1 MSAIH
6 ALAKEAAFQLTT
18 RLRTCVPLV
27 SSSQK
32 HQEEILRPDSIV
44 WFERIMIATL
54 LLGIVNSWL
63 TWPELVSQASPGFV
77 FAVQALVL
85 ITILGLTLLISR
97 RRSRVAKWIS
107 IALFVVGLPVFLI
120 QGLPAGVSG
129 AVSIIQLLAQLL
141 AYSLLFAPSARSWLK
156 RDPAQA

>member
-1 MSAIH
+1 
-6 ALAKEAAFQLTT
+6 
-18 RLRTCVPLV
+18 
-27 SSSQK
+27 
-32 HQEEILRPDSIV
+32 
-44 WFERIMIATL
+44 MIATL

-120 QGLPAGVSG
+120 QGLPAGVS
-129 AVSIIQLLAQLL
+129 
-141 AYSLLFAPSARSWLK
+141 
-156 RDPAQA
+156 